1 MVADLRHFLLPGF
14 FAFGV
19 VFVISFRLLNNVFT
33 LLIRPVF
40 AGGAGCLLVL
50 NNVFTLLIGPVF
62 AGGAGCLLVLNILD
76 FLFRWL
82 VAGAP
87 ICPYVHTDETFTLRM
102 SRCET

>member
-1 MVADLRHFLLPGF
+1 MSVGAAPVVADLRHFLLPGI

-19 VFVISFRLLNNVFT
+19 AFAISFRLLHNVST
-33 LLIRPVF
+33 CSSGRSSL
-40 AGGAGCLLVL
+40 LLVL
-50 NNVFTLLIGPVF
+50 NMV
-62 AGGAGCLLVLNILD
+62 D

-87 ICPYVHTDETFTLRM
+87 ICLYVRTDETFTLRM

>member
-19 VFVISFRLLNNVFT
+19 VFAISFRLLNNVFT
-33 LLIRPVF
+33 LLIKPVF
-40 AGGAGCLLVL
+40 AGCLWVL
-50 NNVFTLLIGPVF
+50 NMV
-62 AGGAGCLLVLNILD
+62 D

-87 ICPYVHTDETFTLRM
+87 ICLYVRTDETFTSRM

>member
-50 NNVFTLLIGPVF
+50 NNVFILLIRPVF
-62 AGGAGCLLVLNILD
+62 AGGAGCLLVLNIVD
-76 FLFRWL
+76 IPFRWL
-82 VAGAP
+82 SAGAP
-87 ICPYVHTDETFTLRM
+87 IRL
-102 SRCET
+102 

>member
-1 MVADLRHFLLPGF
+1 MLVGAAPVVADLRHFLLPGI

-19 VFVISFRLLNNVFT
+19 VFVIFRLLNNVFN

-40 AGGAGCLLVL
+40 AGGAGYLLVL
-50 NNVFTLLIGPVF
+50 NMV
-62 AGGAGCLLVLNILD
+62 D

-87 ICPYVHTDETFTLRM
+87 ICLYVRTDETFTLRM

>member
-1 MVADLRHFLLPGF
+1 MLVGAAPVLADLRHFLLPGI

-19 VFVISFRLLNNVFT
+19 VFAISFRLLHNVLT
-33 LLIRPVF
+33 CSSGRSSL
-40 AGGAGCLLVL
+40 LLVL
-50 NNVFTLLIGPVF
+50 NMV
-62 AGGAGCLLVLNILD
+62 D

-87 ICPYVHTDETFTLRM
+87 ICLYVRTDETFTLRM